1 MAFAPARY
9 TVRPWTHSN
18 MSGIPVRMC
27 VVRPKVPASFCN
39 PHHEEEVMP
48 RNDTLNL
55 IHPRAAGL
63 DVQRAWT
70 YTRCRSRP
78 ACVRPGAEAA
88 IFTRIFGAL
97 PSGRRELVAWLLEHR
112 VPAAVME
119 GTGVYW

>member
-1 MAFAPARY
+1 
-9 TVRPWTHSN
+9 
-18 MSGIPVRMC
+18 
-27 VVRPKVPASFCN
+27 
-39 PHHEEEVMP
+39 MP

-63 DVQRAWT
+63 DVHKMHIAA
-70 YTRCRSRP
+70 SVRP
-78 ACVRPGAEAA
+78 ARSGAEAEV
-88 IFTRIFGAL
+88 FTRIFGAL